1 MFKSLMTATAL
12 ALTLVSSNLAS
23 EIKIVQNDALNAL
36 SPAAQDRLVSA
47 LRAASTRWIN
57 AFNSGNA
64 GMATAQYEE
73 NAVMTATPFGTF
85 NGHGE
90 IEPFWQNLI
99 EKGFDDVRYIDP
111 TLTVIDKDTAIVA
124 SNWKMNNASG
134 IITNETWV
142 MQADGSAKLRIDEFA
157 VTGE

>member
-1 MFKSLMTATAL
+1 
-12 ALTLVSSNLAS
+12 
-23 EIKIVQNDALNAL
+23 
-36 SPAAQDRLVSA
+36 
-47 LRAASTRWIN
+47 
-57 AFNSGNA
+57 
-64 GMATAQYEE
+64 MATAQYEE